1 MIDMTALINKRK
13 MRDDENFR
21 LTKNNLMIDMTA
33 LIIKRRM
40 RDDDKRM
47 MGDDKNFKFTRKK
60 VDDNIDY
67 RKKDE
72 R

>member
-1 MIDMTALINKRK
+1 MAAPVKKFFNLEVVTIMI
-13 MRDDENFR
+13 E
-21 LTKNNLMIDMTA
+21 MTA

-47 MGDDKNFKFTRKK
+47 MGDDKNFKLTRKK